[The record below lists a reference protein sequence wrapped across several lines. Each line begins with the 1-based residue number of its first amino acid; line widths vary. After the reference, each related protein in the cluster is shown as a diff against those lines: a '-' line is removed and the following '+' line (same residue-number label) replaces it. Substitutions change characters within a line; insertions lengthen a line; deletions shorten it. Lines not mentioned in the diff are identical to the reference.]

1 MTTALGGRYRRRCT
15 IGFSIGTAGIGRGGP
30 RGTLEGYAEKVEGR
44 AFNLRVLWYLL
55 VFVRPY
61 QSRMVGAFMAML
73 AVTGLT
79 LFTPYL
85 VKEAI
90 DGPIADGDIEA
101 LNEIVLLMLLAFSGL
116 YLASMAQ
123 RFLLSWVGQKV
134 LADLRSALFSHL
146 QELPLAY
153 HDQHIIG
160 VTISRVISDV
170 GVINQLL
177 SQGLITLLGDSLL
190 LGGIVIVMLSLNAQ
204 LALATF
210 AIIPVIVLA
219 TMIFARR
226 AKVAFRNTRAR
237 NASMVGDL
245 AENLSGIRVIQAF
258 ANENSSTQK
267 FDEVNQANRD
277 AHVQAMSLSF
287 IFLPTVEFLSIVAT
301 GIVLLFGG
309 LSVAQGSLSLGTVI
323 AFLAYVN
330 RFFLPVQELSQ
341 LYATMQTAMAG
352 GERVINL
359 LNTEPAI
366 KDRPDAIEMPPIA
379 GRIEFRDVQFGY
391 HGDLPVLRDIKLDI
405 PAGTMVALVGP
416 TGAGKTSIANLIA
429 RFYDVSGGQ
438 ILIDGI
444 DIRDLRQRS
453 MRRQMALVSQD
464 PFIFAGSI
472 ADNIRFGKPEATL
485 AEVEAAGQLAN
496 VAEFACD
503 LPKGYETEIYEDG
516 ANLSVGQRQLISI
529 ARAILADP
537 RILIMDE
544 ATSSVD
550 MLTEALIQDA
560 LAKLL
565 SERSAIVI
573 AHRLSTIVSAD
584 MICVVNEGRIVEM
597 GKHDELLEKRG
608 LYAELYERQFVELA
622 D

>member
-1 MTTALGGRYRRRCT
+1 M
-15 IGFSIGTAGIGRGGP
+15 
-30 RGTLEGYAEKVEGR
+30 
-44 AFNLRVLWYLL
+44 
-55 VFVRPY
+55 RPY
-61 QSRMVGAFMAML
+61 TLRMIGAFLAML

-79 LFTPYL
+79 LYTPYL

-90 DGPIADGDIEA
+90 DGPISNGDIAA
-101 LNEIVLLMLLAFSGL
+101 LNQIVLLMLLAFVAL

-190 LGGIVIVMLSLNAQ
+190 LAGIIVVMLSLNAQ

-237 NASMVGDL
+237 NASMIGDL

-258 ANENSSTQK
+258 ANEGSTSEK

-287 IFLPTVEFLSIVAT
+287 IFLPTVEFLGIAAT

-309 LSVAQGSLSLGTVI
+309 LSVAAGSLTLGTVI

-359 LNTEPAI
+359 LNTEPEI
-366 KDRPDAIEMPPIA
+366 KDRADAIEMPPIA
-379 GRIEFRDVQFGY
+379 GRIEFRGVHFGY
-391 HGDLPVLRDIKLDI
+391 SDSLPVLRDINLDI

-429 RFYDVSGGQ
+429 RFYDISEGE

-444 DIRDLRQRS
+444 DIRSARQRS

-464 PFIFAGSI
+464 PFIFAGTI
-472 ADNIRFGKPEATL
+472 ADNIRFGKPEASL
-485 AEVEAAGQLAN
+485 AEVEAAGALAN
-496 VAEFACD
+496 VAEFARD

-560 LAKLL
+560 LSKLL

-584 MICVVNEGRIVEM
+584 MICVVNDGRIREM
-597 GKHDELLEKRG
+597 GKHAELLARRG
-608 LYAELYERQFVELA
+608 LYAELYERQFVEVA

>member
-1 MTTALGGRYRRRCT
+1 MA
-15 IGFSIGTAGIGRGGP
+15 
-30 RGTLEGYAEKVEGR
+30 
-44 AFNLRVLWYLL
+44 
-55 VFVRPY
+55 
-61 QSRMVGAFMAML
+61 GAFLAML

-90 DGPIADGDIEA
+90 DGPITSGDIAA
-101 LNEIVLLMLLAFSGL
+101 LNEIVLLMLLAFAGL
-116 YLASMAQ
+116 CLASMAQ

-134 LADLRSALFSHL
+134 LADLRAALFSHL
-146 QELPLAY
+146 QDLPLAY
-153 HDQHIIG
+153 HDKHIIG

-190 LGGIVIVMLSLNAQ
+190 LAGIIIVMLSLNAQ

-258 ANENSSTQK
+258 ANEDSSSLK

-287 IFLPTVEFLSIVAT
+287 VFLPTVEFLSIAAT
-301 GIVLLFGG
+301 AIVLLFGG
-309 LSVAQGSLSLGTVI
+309 LSVAAGSLTLGTVI

-352 GERVINL
+352 GERVITL
-359 LNTEPAI
+359 LNTAPEI
-366 KDRPDAIEMPPIA
+366 QDRPGAIETPPIE

-391 HGDLPVLRDIKLDI
+391 RSDLPVLRDINLDI

-429 RFYDVSGGQ
+429 RFYDVSDGEL
-438 ILIDGI
+438 LIDGI
-444 DIRDLRQRS
+444 DIRDLQQRS

-464 PFIFAGSI
+464 PFIFAGTI
-472 ADNIRFGKPEATL
+472 ADNIRFGKPKASL
-485 AEVEAAGQLAN
+485 AEVERAGKMAN
-496 VAEFACD
+496 VAEFARD

-550 MLTEALIQDA
+550 MVTEALIQDA

-584 MICVVNEGRIVEM
+584 LICVVNDGRILEM
-597 GKHDELLEKRG
+597 GKHAELLEKRG
-608 LYAELYERQFVELA
+608 LYAELYERQFVELS

>member
-1 MTTALGGRYRRRCT
+1 M
-15 IGFSIGTAGIGRGGP
+15 I
-30 RGTLEGYAEKVEGR
+30 
-44 AFNLRVLWYLL
+44 
-55 VFVRPY
+55 
-61 QSRMVGAFMAML
+61 GAFCAML

-79 LFTPYL
+79 LYTPFL

-90 DGPIADGDIEA
+90 DGPIASGDIPA
-101 LNEIVLLMLLAFSGL
+101 LNQIVLLMLLAFVGL

-123 RFLLSWVGQKV
+123 RYLLSWVGQKV
-134 LADLRSALFSHL
+134 LADLRSELFRHL
-146 QELPLAY
+146 QELPLSY
-153 HDQHIIG
+153 HDSHIIG

-177 SQGLITLLGDSLL
+177 SQGLITLTGDSLL
-190 LGGIVIVMLSLNAQ
+190 LGGIIIVMLSLNAQ
-204 LALATF
+204 LALVTF
-210 AIIPVIVLA
+210 SIIPVIVIA

-237 NASMVGDL
+237 NATMIGDL

-258 ANENSSTQK
+258 ANENSTSER

-277 AHVQAMSLSF
+277 AHINAMSLSF
-287 IFLPTVEFLSIVAT
+287 IFLPTVEFLSMAAT

-309 LSVAQGSLSLGTVI
+309 VSVAQGNLTLGTVI

-366 KDRPDAIEMPPIA
+366 KDRDDAAEMPPIE
-379 GRIEFRDVQFGY
+379 GRIEFRDVNFGY
-391 HGDLPVLRDIKLDI
+391 REGLPVLRDINLEI

-429 RFYDVSGGQ
+429 RFYDVSDGQ
-438 ILIDGI
+438 LLIDGI
-444 DIRDLRQRS
+444 DVRDVRQRS
-453 MRRQMALVSQD
+453 MRRQMGLVSQD
-464 PFIFAGSI
+464 PFIFAGTI
-472 ADNIRFGKPEATL
+472 ADNIRFGKPQASLED
-485 AEVEAAGQLAN
+485 VQAAGGLAN
-496 VAEFACD
+496 VTEFARD
-503 LPKGYETEIYEDG
+503 LPLGYETEIYEDG

-529 ARAILADP
+529 ARSILADP

-550 MLTEALIQDA
+550 MVTEALIQDA
-560 LAKLL
+560 LKKLL

-573 AHRLSTIVSAD
+573 AHRLSTIVNAD
-584 MICVVNEGRIVEM
+584 MICVVDDGQIREVGT
-597 GKHDELLEKRG
+597 HAELLQRRG
-608 LYAELYERQFVELA
+608 LYYELYERQFVEMA

>member
-1 MTTALGGRYRRRCT
+1 MNA
-15 IGFSIGTAGIGRGGP
+15 
-30 RGTLEGYAEKVEGR
+30 YADKVEGR
-44 AFNLRVLWYLL
+44 SFNLRVIWHLL
-55 VFVRPY
+55 VFLRPY
-61 QSRMVGAFMAML
+61 SLHMLGAFAAML
-73 AVTGLT
+73 AASGLT
-79 LFTPYL
+79 LLAPFL
-85 VKEAI
+85 VKLAI
-90 DGPIADGDIEA
+90 DGPIMAGDIDG
-101 LNEIVLLMLLAFSGL
+101 LNELVLLLLLAFVGL

-123 RFLLSWVGQKV
+123 RFLLSWVGQKM
-134 LADLRSALFSHL
+134 LADLRSALFRRL
-146 QELPLAY
+146 QEMPLSY
-153 HDQHIIG
+153 HDDHIIG

-177 SQGLITLLGDSLL
+177 SQGLITLTGDSLL
-190 LGGIVIVMLSLNAQ
+190 LAGIVVVMLSLNAQ
-204 LALATF
+204 LALVTF
-210 AIIPVIVLA
+210 SIIPVIVLA
-219 TMIFARR
+219 TIVFAHK
-226 AKVAFRNTRAR
+226 AKLAFRKTRAR
-237 NASMVGDL
+237 NAHMIGDL

-258 ANENSSTQK
+258 ANETISSEK
-267 FDEVNQANRD
+267 FDAVNGANRD
-277 AHVQAMSLSF
+277 AHIEAMSLSF
-287 IFLPTVEFLSIVAT
+287 VFLPTVEFLGMAAT

-309 LSVAQGSLSLGTVI
+309 LSVAQGSLTLGTVI

-366 KDRPDAIEMPPIA
+366 KDRPEARAMPPIE
-379 GRIEFRDVQFGY
+379 GRIEFREVGFSY
-391 HGDLPVLRDIKLDI
+391 RESLPVLHDINLDI

-429 RFYDVSGGQ
+429 RFYDVSAGE

-444 DIRDLRQRS
+444 DIRAVKQRS
-453 MRRQMALVSQD
+453 MRSQMGLVSQD
-464 PFIFAGSI
+464 PFIFAGTI
-472 ADNIRFGKPEATL
+472 ADNIRFGKPEASL
-485 AEVEAAGQLAN
+485 QEVMAAGELAN
-496 VAEFACD
+496 VAEFARD
-503 LPKGYETEIYEDG
+503 LPHGYETEIFEDG

-550 MLTEALIQDA
+550 MVTEALIQDA
-560 LAKLL
+560 LRKLL

-573 AHRLSTIVSAD
+573 AHRLSTIVNAD
-584 MICVVNEGRIVEM
+584 MICVVDEGRVREM
-597 GKHDELLEKRG
+597 GSHAELLARRG
-608 LYAELYERQFVELA
+608 LYYELYQRQFVELA

>member
-1 MTTALGGRYRRRCT
+1 M
-15 IGFSIGTAGIGRGGP
+15 
-30 RGTLEGYAEKVEGR
+30 
-44 AFNLRVLWYLL
+44 RVLWYLL

-61 QSRMVGAFMAML
+61 ALRMIGAFLAML

-79 LFTPYL
+79 LYAPFL

-90 DGPIADGDIEA
+90 DGPIATGDIPA
-101 LNEIVLLMLLAFSGL
+101 LNEIVLLMLLAFVGL

-123 RFLLSWVGQKV
+123 RYLLSWVGQKV
-134 LADLRSALFSHL
+134 LADLRSALFRHL

-190 LGGIVIVMLSLNAQ
+190 LGGIILVMLSLNAQ
-204 LALATF
+204 LALVTF
-210 AIIPVIVLA
+210 SIIPVIVLA
-219 TMIFARR
+219 TMVFARR

-237 NASMVGDL
+237 NAHMIGDL

-258 ANENSSTQK
+258 ANEDSTSEK

-277 AHVQAMSLSF
+277 AHVEAMSLSF

-309 LSVAQGSLSLGTVI
+309 LSVAQGNLTLGTVI

-359 LNTEPAI
+359 LNTEPEI
-366 KDRPDAIEMPPIA
+366 RDRPDAADMPPVQ
-379 GRIEFRDVQFGY
+379 GRIEFQDVQFGY
-391 HGDLPVLRDIKLDI
+391 RENLPVLRDINLDI

-429 RFYDVSGGQ
+429 RFYDVSDGA
-438 ILIDGI
+438 LLVDGI
-444 DIRDLRQRS
+444 DIRAVKQRS
-453 MRRQMALVSQD
+453 LRRQMALVSQD
-464 PFIFAGSI
+464 PFIFAGTI
-472 ADNIRFGKPEATL
+472 ADNICFGKPEATMD
-485 AEVEAAGQLAN
+485 EVVAAGELAN
-496 VAEFACD
+496 VAEFVRD
-503 LPKGYETEIYEDG
+503 LPLGYETEIYEDG

-550 MLTEALIQDA
+550 MVTEALIQDA

-584 MICVVNEGRIVEM
+584 MICVVDDGRIREM
-597 GKHDELLEKRG
+597 GKHAELLARRG
-608 LYAELYERQFVELA
+608 IYAELYERQFVEMA

>member
-1 MTTALGGRYRRRCT
+1 M
-15 IGFSIGTAGIGRGGP
+15 GFSIGTAGLRSGGP
-30 RGTLEGYAEKVEGR
+30 RGTLEGFAEKVEGR
-44 AFNLRVLWYLL
+44 SFNLRVLWYLL

-61 QSRMVGAFMAML
+61 ALRMIGAFFAML

-79 LFTPYL
+79 LYTPYL

-90 DGPIADGDIEA
+90 DGPIAGGDVA
-101 LNEIVLLMLLAFSGL
+101 GLNRVALLMLLALFGL

-123 RFLLSWVGQKV
+123 RYLLSWVGQKV
-134 LADLRSALFSHL
+134 LADLRSELFRHL

-153 HDQHIIG
+153 HDNHIIG

-177 SQGLITLLGDSLL
+177 SQGLITLTGDSLL
-190 LGGIVIVMLSLNAQ
+190 LAGIIIVMLSLNAE
-204 LALATF
+204 LALVTF
-210 AIIPVIVLA
+210 SIIPVIVLA

-226 AKVAFRNTRAR
+226 AKAAFRKTRAR
-237 NASMVGDL
+237 NAHMIGDL

-258 ANENSSTQK
+258 ANEDSTSER

-277 AHVQAMSLSF
+277 AHVEAMSLSF
-287 IFLPTVEFLSIVAT
+287 VFIPTVEFLSMVAT

-309 LSVAQGSLSLGTVI
+309 VSVAQGNLTLGTVI
-323 AFLAYVN
+323 AFLAYVS

-359 LNTEPAI
+359 LNTEPDI
-366 KDRPDAIEMPPIA
+366 KDQADAREMPPID
-379 GRIEFRDVQFGY
+379 GRIEFRDVNFGY
-391 HGDLPVLRDIKLDI
+391 SQGLPVLRDINLEI

-429 RFYDVSGGQ
+429 RFYDVSEGEL
-438 ILIDGI
+438 LIDGI
-444 DIRDLRQRS
+444 DIREVKQRS
-453 MRRQMALVSQD
+453 MRRQMGLVSQD

-472 ADNIRFGKPEATL
+472 ADNIRFGKPEASME
-485 AEVEAAGQLAN
+485 EVVAAGALAN
-496 VAEFACD
+496 VDEFAGH
-503 LPKGYETEIYEDG
+503 LPLGYETEIYEDG

-529 ARAILADP
+529 ARSILADP

-550 MLTEALIQDA
+550 MVTEALIQDA
-560 LAKLL
+560 LRKLL

-573 AHRLSTIVSAD
+573 AHRLSTIVNAD
-584 MICVVNEGRIVEM
+584 MICVVDEGRIREM
-597 GKHDELLEKRG
+597 GTHSELLERRG
-608 LYAELYERQFVELA
+608 LYFELYERQFVEVA